1 MHPNTNLQNN
11 CRVIKCCVLDRK
23 HFWC

>member
-11 CRVIKCCVLDRK
+11 CRVIKCCVLERK